1 MSRENLKQS
10 NNKLVMGVD
19 ILPGKSSLSTRQPHY
34 AVVFL
39 KNGKIVNEY
48 EDVSLSR
55 LIRLVWEHRPSIIAI
70 DNIFELAPDE
80 KKLLK
85 LMSLLPSDIELIQV
99 TGWGPQAV
107 NIKAVARN
115 LGLSIHGKLSPL
127 KTAYVSAYAASKGY
141 GYRIKFLEEKTK
153 IIVSKGRSLSRGG
166 MSYNRYIRSIRAGIL
181 RMTREIK
188 SILDK
193 NKLDYDLVFKKSE
206 GGLERSMFIVYA
218 PRTKLYG
225 LIKPVN
231 TKTVR
236 VEIKPI
242 YTSRITAVAG
252 SGIGGKSLKP
262 IIVGLDPGM
271 CTGIAIIDLNGT
283 PLFLHSSKNIDRS
296 DIINMICSIGNPVLI
311 ATDVAS
317 PPEAVKKLAATL
329 HVSVYTPS
337 HDLSNDEK
345 NLLIYSIKKIFPWIE
360 IDDTHERDAL
370 AAAYKAYLSY
380 QDKFRQLESELN
392 RIDIPVDPEK
402 IKAAIIKGKTLAEAL
417 ESEVDKLIE
426 KELHEA
432 KDVRETK
439 QEKTDIY
446 EQLRVDEEVIA
457 RLQKRIKHLEAE
469 KLKLQH
475 RITDLISRME
485 ELETELRVI
494 KHSHKPDQ
502 ETKRFIELI
511 VNENKNLQEEIK
523 KLRNEIERL
532 AKEKY
537 ELINIINSIID
548 KDMRYIPVVLSLTTM
563 AIKNLLFTEKSVKA
577 IFVESLSTYNAETID
592 YLFENRIAIVS
603 RSIDGCLDGKVPIIS
618 LSNYEYYI
626 IGDRVYVDK
635 SIEEAIAQK
644 WREIEKK
651 LEEDEFTRV
660 IKLIEDYRRERKKK
674 LGIDISGALK
684 RTSSTNTE

>member
-10 NNKLVMGVD
+10 NDKLVMGVD
-19 ILPGKSSLSTRQPHY
+19 ILPGKSSLSTKQPHY
-34 AVVFL
+34 AIVFL

-55 LIRLVWEHRPSIIAI
+55 LIRLVWEHRPQIIAI
-70 DNIFELAPDE
+70 DNIFELASDE

-85 LMSLLPSDIELIQV
+85 LMSLLPTDIELVQV

-107 NIKAVARN
+107 NIKVVARN

-127 KTAYVSAYAASKGY
+127 KTAYISAYAASKGY

-206 GGLERSMFIVYA
+206 GGLERSIFIVYA

-225 LIKPVN
+225 LIKPIN
-231 TKTVR
+231 TKTIR

-242 YTSRITAVAG
+242 YTSRIVAVAG
-252 SGIGGKSLKP
+252 SSVGSKLVKP
-262 IIVGLDPGM
+262 VIVGLDPGI
-271 CTGIAIIDLNGT
+271 CTGIAVIDLNGT
-283 PLFLHSSKNIDRS
+283 PLFVHSSKNLDRS
-296 DIINMICSIGNPVLI
+296 DIINIIRSIGNPVLI

-329 HVSVYTPS
+329 HVDIYTPP

-345 NLLIYSIKKIFPWIE
+345 NLLIHSIKNIFPWIE

-380 QDKFRQLESELN
+380 QDKFRQLESELD
-392 RIDIPVDPEK
+392 RIDIPVDPER
-402 IKAAIIKGKTLAEAL
+402 IKAAIIRGKTIAEAL

-426 KELHEA
+426 KEFYTA
-432 KDVRETK
+432 KDVKEIK
-439 QEKTDIY
+439 QEKINIY
-446 EQLRVDEEVIA
+446 EQLRIDEEIIS
-457 RLQKRIKHLEAE
+457 RLHKRIKHLEAE
-469 KLKLQH
+469 KLRLRN
-475 RITDLISRME
+475 RITDLISRIE
-485 ELETELRVI
+485 ELETELRAI
-494 KHSHKPDQ
+494 KYSHEPDR
-502 ETKRFIELI
+502 EIKRFIELI

-523 KLRNEIERL
+523 KLRNEIESL
-532 AKEKY
+532 VKEKY

-548 KDMRYIPVVLSLTTM
+548 KDMKYIPVVPSLTTM
-563 AIKNLLFTEKSVKA
+563 AIKNLSFTDKSIKA
-577 IFVESLSTYNAETID
+577 IFVENISAYNVETID
-592 YLFENRIAIVS
+592 YLFQNKIAIVS
-603 RSIDGCLDGKVPIIS
+603 RSIDGYLDGKVPIIS
-618 LSNYEYYI
+618 LNNYEHYI
-626 IGDRVYVDK
+626 VGDRVYVDK
-635 SIEEAIAQK
+635 NIENVIAQK
-644 WREIEKK
+644 WQKIEKN
-651 LEEDEFTRV
+651 LEEEKFARI

-674 LGIDISGALK
+674 LGIDISESLK
-684 RTSSTNTE
+684 RNSLTNTE

>member
-1 MSRENLKQS
+1 MSRENLRQS
-10 NNKLVMGVD
+10 NDKLVMGVD

-34 AVVFL
+34 AVVLL
-39 KNGKIVNEY
+39 KNERIVDEY

-55 LIRLVWEHRPSIIAI
+55 LIRLIWEHRPSIIAI
-70 DNIFELAPDE
+70 DNIFELAADE

-107 NIKAVARN
+107 NIKAVARS

-127 KTAYVSAYAASKGY
+127 KTAYISAYAASKGY

-193 NKLDYDLVFKKSE
+193 NRLDYDLVFKKSE
-206 GGLERSMFIVYA
+206 GGLERSIFIVYA

-225 LIKPVN
+225 LVKPIN
-231 TKTVR
+231 TKTIR

-242 YTSRITAVAG
+242 YTSRITAIAS
-252 SGIGGKSLKP
+252 SGIGSKSLRP
-262 IIVGLDPGM
+262 VIVGLDPGM
-271 CTGIAIIDLNGT
+271 CTGIAIMDLNGT

-296 DIINMICSIGNPVLI
+296 DIINMIRSVGNPILI

-329 HVSVYTPS
+329 HVNVYTPS

-345 NLLIYSIKKIFPWIE
+345 NLLIYSIKKNFPWIE

-380 QDKFRQLESELN
+380 QDKFRQLESELDKIN
-392 RIDIPVDPEK
+392 IPVNLER
-402 IKAAIIKGKTLAEAL
+402 IKAAIIKGKTIAEAL

-426 KELHEA
+426 KEFQETR
-432 KDVRETK
+432 DTRITK

-446 EQLRVDEEVIA
+446 EQLKVDEEVIS
-457 RLQKRIKHLEAE
+457 RLQKRVKHLEAE

-475 RITDLISRME
+475 RIADLLSRIE
-485 ELETELRVI
+485 ALETELRVV
-494 KHSHKPDQ
+494 KHTYKPDQ

-511 VNENKNLQEEIK
+511 VNENKNLREEVK
-523 KLRNEIERL
+523 RLRKEIEKL
-532 AKEKY
+532 SKEKN
-537 ELINIINSIID
+537 ELTSIINNIFD
-548 KDMRYIPVVLSLTTM
+548 KNMKYIPVITSLTS
-563 AIKNLLFTEKSVKA
+563 AIIRNLLFSDKTIKA
-577 IFVESLSTYNAETID
+577 VFIESLSSYNSEAID
-592 YLFENRIAIVS
+592 YLFENRIAIVT
-603 RSIDGCLDGKVPIIS
+603 RSVEGYLDNKVPIIS
-618 LSNYEYYI
+618 LNNIEHYI
-626 IGDRVYVDK
+626 IGNRVYVDRN
-635 SIEEAIAQK
+635 IENKIARK
-644 WREIEKK
+644 WEEIENK
-651 LEEDEFTRV
+651 LREDEFTKI
-660 IKLIEDYRRERKKK
+660 IKLIEDYRKERKKK
-674 LGIDISGALK
+674 LGIDVNEALK
-684 RTSSTNTE
+684 RMSSTNTG